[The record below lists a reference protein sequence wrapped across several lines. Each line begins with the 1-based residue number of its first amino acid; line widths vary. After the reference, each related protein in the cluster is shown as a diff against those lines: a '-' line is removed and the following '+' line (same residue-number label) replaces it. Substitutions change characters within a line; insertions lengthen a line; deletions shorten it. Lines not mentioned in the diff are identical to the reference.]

1 MRHSLACLAGMLLLA
16 ACSKTPSTTPTAN
29 AAAPQSAAAP
39 QPAPAATPAAASG
52 AAVSGTY
59 LGNGKPATLTQVT
72 AHKDEPFDGKPIVAL
87 VFSAKDQGGDDKAA
101 MDALFGNFGD
111 AIVAKVEPDG
121 TVVGVDVV
129 HSGLQSPG
137 GSISIG
143 GVFTMKD
150 FSDAN
155 GQISGRLT
163 SNGPTDVFDQKVEA
177 DLTFHTKA
185 P

>member
-1 MRHSLACLAGMLLLA
+1 LR
-16 ACSKTPSTTPTAN
+16 
-29 AAAPQSAAAP
+29 
-39 QPAPAATPAAASG
+39 
-52 AAVSGTY
+52 
-59 LGNGKPATLTQVT
+59 
-72 AHKDEPFDGKPIVAL
+72 
-87 VFSAKDQGGDDKAA
+87 
-101 MDALFGNFGD
+101 
-111 AIVAKVEPDG
+111 
-121 TVVGVDVV
+121 
-129 HSGLQSPG
+129 SPG

-177 DLTFHTKA
+177 DLTFRTKA